1 MRGFMD
7 VPTRLVKTHQGK
19 CMYYYIGIG
28 LRRPARQPL
37 HGTNWTL
44 IPPCVGP
51 RLRSEPCLSS
61 YLENKN
67 APYTPP
73 GHMKFH

>member
-1 MRGFMD
+1 MD
-7 VPTRLVKTHQGK
+7 MPTRLVKTHQGK
-19 CMYYYIGIG
+19 MYV
-28 LRRPARQPL
+28 LLHRHRP
-37 HGTNWTL
+37 
-44 IPPCVGP
+44 PPPPSRKAAAAWYKLDFDTSMC
-51 RLRSEPCLSS
+51 RAASTERTILSS